1 MFRRLGG
8 KTLASATA
16 RVAPQLLGFAELVAE
31 VPPVEDFLSADEKVA
46 TLGAEEPIESAVVA
60 GAPLQV
66 EPEPAPPIDTRP
78 REAPPNPSP
87 PARPQN
93 PVGRLDRRPGDAPAS
108 PTMPTSEAGVT
119 SAPAARASPTPTARR
134 HPVEPPPA
142 PFQSDRAAH
151 PSMSRNRR
159 AYRRAR
165 VPAEIEIGGIPCTLI
180 DVSIGG
186 FAASGVP
193 PIEPNTMVSVTI
205 RLVIDGIEVGTQ
217 LSARIVYV
225 THGRSA
231 GRFIDL
237 SPSQMAFLR
246 YIVTW
251 RGESV
256 GAVGTAALLDAIA
269 GAADRGIMSG
279 AGHRFEPEGKS
290 HWWTG
295 LIGRKAN
302 PPR

>member
-1 MFRRLGG
+1 MAAPPTSAAPQDHDRRPSTALPAVFRRLGG

-119 SAPAARASPTPTARR
+119 SAPAARASPTTTARR
-134 HPVEPPPA
+134 HPVESPPA
-142 PFQSDRAAH
+142 PFQQR
-151 PSMSRNRR
+151 SRCRS
-159 AYRRAR
+159 
-165 VPAEIEIGGIPCTLI
+165 V
-180 DVSIGG
+180 DV
-186 FAASGVP
+186 A
-193 PIEPNTMVSVTI
+193 
-205 RLVIDGIEVGTQ
+205 
-217 LSARIVYV
+217 
-225 THGRSA
+225 
-231 GRFIDL
+231 
-237 SPSQMAFLR
+237 
-246 YIVTW
+246 
-251 RGESV
+251 
-256 GAVGTAALLDAIA
+256 
-269 GAADRGIMSG
+269 
-279 AGHRFEPEGKS
+279 
-290 HWWTG
+290 
-295 LIGRKAN
+295 
-302 PPR
+302 